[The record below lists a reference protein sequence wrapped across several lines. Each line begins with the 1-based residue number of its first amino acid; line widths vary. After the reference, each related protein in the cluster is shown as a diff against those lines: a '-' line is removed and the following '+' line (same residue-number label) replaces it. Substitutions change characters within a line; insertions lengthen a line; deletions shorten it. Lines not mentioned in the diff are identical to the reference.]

1 MQYTFLYTLRLIGD
15 EEVEEVFAED
25 YDEPAKPEAV
35 LPITAIELPEILV
48 EEEEDDEH
56 TREV

>member
-1 MQYTFLYTLRLIGD
+1 
-15 EEVEEVFAED
+15 
-25 YDEPAKPEAV
+25 V